1 MIFCSIMLSVSAGN
15 PSFFDLFCGMPMN
28 QNITDLQKRRADNLI
43 WNCAKDYSFAPD
55 FKAYDSDGN
64 VDIYWNIIY
73 GSARRHYEYKKLE
86 ELFAMLDKY
95 RDSAV
100 YEGIFWDALE
110 PVLFETELS
119 GRPVLERMRP
129 EPVETGLKF
138 DAKMSTE
145 EIVETARQFFYDQ
158 FGLYGDGKIRLK
170 YRLPHLRRLSVD
182 TFLQRGRIV
191 IHEKDLYAGDAS
203 PWAYNNTISTKLSES
218 QLREFLETKFGKSI
232 YPAERVVRLEKQLC
246 TGNHRFTHLF
256 YTKGEICELHGVY
269 NTFEMH
275 QRKRQAEL
283 IANNRAYYQ
292 KNLLQHRLL
301 ISRLST
307 GIMNSVLLHMQ
318 PAPIKANSG
327 ILNPALVWRAAK
339 LDDER
344 VFTRTENANAGDF
357 SVDILLDASHSQITR
372 AAKISSQAYIIAE
385 ALSRCH
391 VPCRVMS
398 FCSMSGFTILRLFND
413 YFSGD
418 NSGIFDYYTEGCN
431 RDGLAIRAAGNLM
444 SQSSYEHKML
454 IVLSDVKPLD
464 IAKIRKDERDVG
476 VSYDALRALTDT
488 AHEVRRLRADG
499 VSVICIFTGEDVDLP
514 SARMVYGQDFVRIRD
529 FSYFADT
536 VGKLI
541 IDQMKRYSM

>member
-1 MIFCSIMLSVSAGN
+1 
-15 PSFFDLFCGMPMN
+15 MN
-28 QNITDLQKRRADNLI
+28 QTIPDLQKRRADNLI

-64 VDIYWNIIY
+64 VDLYWNIIY
-73 GSARRHYEYKKLE
+73 GSARCHFEYEKLE
-86 ELFAMLDKY
+86 ALFAMLDRY

-100 YEGIFWDALE
+100 YEAIFWDALE

-119 GRPVLERMRP
+119 GRPVLESMRP
-129 EPVETGLKF
+129 EPTETGLKF
-138 DAKMSTE
+138 TPGMTTD
-145 EIVETARQFFYDQ
+145 EIVETARQFFFEQ

-170 YRLPHLRRLSVD
+170 HRLFRLRRLSVD
-182 TFLQRGRIV
+182 SFLQRGRIV
-191 IHEKDLYAGDAS
+191 IHEKDLYHGESD
-203 PWAYNNTISTKLSES
+203 PWIYNDTIGTKLSVSE
-218 QLREFLETKFGKSI
+218 LRDFLETKFGKSI
-232 YPAERVVRLEKQLC
+232 YPPERIAQLEKQLC

-283 IANNRAYYQ
+283 VANNRAYYQ
-292 KNLLQHRLL
+292 QNLLRHRLL

-307 GIMNSVLLHMQ
+307 SIMNSVLLHMQ

-327 ILNPALVWRAAK
+327 RLNPALAWRAAR
-339 LDDER
+339 LDDEK
-344 VFTRTENANAGDF
+344 VFTRTENENAGDM

-431 RDGLAIRAAGNLM
+431 RDGLAVRAAGNLM
-444 SQSSYEHKML
+444 SQCACEHRML

-476 VSYDALRALTDT
+476 ASYDGLRALTDT

-514 SARMVYGQDFVRIRD
+514 SARMVYGQDFVRVRD